1 MVVEIA
7 LRAGLYYNCNKNTS
21 VVFMTDET
29 EVTTMKK
36 SSYFAL
42 VMGTVSGVMFALG
55 MCMALVEEW
64 AMLKGGVIL
73 GGAGLLLR
81 LVTLLIW
88 RRMTHKEPVRV
99 SGKTVA
105 KILLGVLPALVLG
118 IGLRQCLVMENY
130 ILGTAIGLVGI
141 LMLLGFIPLVKGLK

>member
-1 MVVEIA
+1 
-7 LRAGLYYNCNKNTS
+7 
-21 VVFMTDET
+21 
-29 EVTTMKK
+29 MKK

-73 GGAGLLLR
+73 GGAGLLLG
-81 LVTLLIW
+81 LATLLIW

-99 SGKTVA
+99 SGKLVA
-105 KILLGVLPALVLG
+105 QILLGVLASLVLG
-118 IGLRQCLVMENY
+118 IFVLIYKIRSSNVFAKASTSSGLSVLR
-130 ILGTAIGLVGI
+130 
-141 LMLLGFIPLVKGLK
+141 

>member
-1 MVVEIA
+1 MVEKTM
-7 LRAGLYYNCNKNTS
+7 RQGLYYNRIKNTT
-21 VVFMTDET
+21 VVFMTNET
-29 EVTTMKK
+29 VETMMKK

-64 AMLKGGVIL
+64 AMLKEGAIL
-73 GGAGLLLR
+73 GGIGLLLG

-105 KILLGVLPALVLG
+105 KILLGVLAALVLG
-118 IGLRQCLVMENY
+118 IGLSLCLVLENY
-130 ILGTAIGLVGI
+130 ILGTAVGLVGI
-141 LMLLGFIPLVKGLK
+141 LLLLGFIPLVKGLK

>member
-1 MVVEIA
+1 
-7 LRAGLYYNCNKNTS
+7 
-21 VVFMTDET
+21 
-29 EVTTMKK
+29 MKK

-64 AMLKGGVIL
+64 AMLKEGAIL
-73 GGAGLLLR
+73 GGIGLVLG

-88 RRMTHKEPVRV
+88 RRMTHKEPVRI

-105 KILLGVLPALVLG
+105 KILLGVMAALVLG
-118 IGLRQCLVMENY
+118 IGMSLCLVLENY
-130 ILGTAIGLVGI
+130 ILGMVVGLVGI
-141 LMLLGFIPLVKGLK
+141 LLLLGLIPLVKGLK

>member
-1 MVVEIA
+1 MVEKTMHQ
-7 LRAGLYYNCNKNTS
+7 GLYYNCNKNTT
-21 VVFMTDET
+21 VVFMTYET
-29 EVTTMKK
+29 EETMMKK

-64 AMLKGGVIL
+64 AMLKEGAIL
-73 GGAGLLLR
+73 GGIGLLLG

-99 SGKTVA
+99 SGKMVA
-105 KILLGVLPALVLG
+105 KILLGVLAALVLG
-118 IGLRQCLVMENY
+118 IGLSLCLVLENY
-130 ILGTAIGLVGI
+130 ILGTAVGLVGI
-141 LMLLGFIPLVKGLK
+141 LLLLGFILLVKGLK

>member
-1 MVVEIA
+1 
-7 LRAGLYYNCNKNTS
+7 
-21 VVFMTDET
+21 
-29 EVTTMKK
+29 MKK

-64 AMLKGGVIL
+64 AMLKEGAIL
-73 GGAGLLLR
+73 GGIGLVLG

-88 RRMTHKEPVRV
+88 RRMTHKESVRI

-105 KILLGVLPALVLG
+105 KILLGVMAALVLG
-118 IGLRQCLVMENY
+118 IGMSLCLVLENY
-130 ILGTAIGLVGI
+130 ILGTVVGLVGI
-141 LMLLGFIPLVKGLK
+141 LLLLGLIPLVKGLK

>member
-1 MVVEIA
+1 
-7 LRAGLYYNCNKNTS
+7 
-21 VVFMTDET
+21 
-29 EVTTMKK
+29 MKK

-64 AMLKGGVIL
+64 AMLKEGAIL
-73 GGAGLLLR
+73 GGIGLVLG

-88 RRMTHKEPVRV
+88 RRMTHKEPVRI

-105 KILLGVLPALVLG
+105 KILLGVMAALVLG
-118 IGLRQCLVMENY
+118 IGMSLCLVLENY
-130 ILGTAIGLVGI
+130 ILGTVVGLVGI
-141 LMLLGFIPLVKGLK
+141 LLLLGLIPLVKGLK